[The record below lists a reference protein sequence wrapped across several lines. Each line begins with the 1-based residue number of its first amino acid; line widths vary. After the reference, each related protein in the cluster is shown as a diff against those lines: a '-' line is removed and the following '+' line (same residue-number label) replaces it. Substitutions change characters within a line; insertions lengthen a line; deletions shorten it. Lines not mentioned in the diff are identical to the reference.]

1 MQTACL
7 ADRNQPMDG
16 GGPQMRRTDFYTGL
30 VTAAIGAAAT
40 WDARD
45 LSMFGDHDVP
55 GPGFFPKILAGLL
68 IVLGLLL
75 AGIAVREK
83 PRDSDVVADDT
94 AVTGG
99 ESRRRMLRP
108 VAVLIVFGVI
118 APMVAV
124 IGYIPA
130 MVLLVLVVLY
140 GIERR
145 RDFRTLL
152 PALLIPVAT
161 YVLFAHLF
169 AIPLPSGPLL
179 PA

>member
-1 MQTACL
+1 
-7 ADRNQPMDG
+7 
-16 GGPQMRRTDFYTGL
+16 MRRTDFYTGL
-30 VTAAIGAAAT
+30 VTAAVGVAAT
-40 WDARD
+40 WNARS
-45 LSMFGDHDVP
+45 LTMFGEHSVP
-55 GPGFFPKILAGLL
+55 AAGFFPKILAGLL

-75 AGIAVREK
+75 AAMSVRSK
-83 PRDSDVVADDT
+83 PDEPVADGDDT
-94 AVTGG
+94 AAYAGG
-99 ESRRRMLRP
+99 SRRDMLRP
-108 VAVLIVFGVI
+108 VGVLIVFGVI
-118 APMVAV
+118 APLVAV

-145 RDFRTLL
+145 RDFRSLI
-152 PALLIPVAT
+152 AVVLIPVAT

>member
-1 MQTACL
+1 M
-7 ADRNQPMDG
+7 
-16 GGPQMRRTDFYTGL
+16 DFYTGL
-30 VTAAIGAAAT
+30 VTAVVGAAAT

-45 LSMFGDHDVP
+45 LSMFGDHNVP

-75 AGIAVREK
+75 AAIAVRER
-83 PRDSDVVADDT
+83 PADPDPDSDGDAGST
-94 AVTGG
+94 PA
-99 ESRRRMLRP
+99 RRMLRP
-108 VAVLIVFGVI
+108 LAVLVVFGVI
-118 APMVAV
+118 APLVAI

-145 RDFRTLL
+145 RDFRSLL
-152 PALLIPVAT
+152 AAVLIPVAT

-169 AIPLPSGPLL
+169 AIPLPPGPLL

>member
-1 MQTACL
+1 
-7 ADRNQPMDG
+7 
-16 GGPQMRRTDFYTGL
+16 MRRTDFYTGL
-30 VTAAIGAAAT
+30 VTAAVGAAAT
-40 WDARD
+40 WNARN
-45 LSMFGDHDVP
+45 LPMFGDHSVP
-55 GPGFFPKILAGLL
+55 GAGFFPKILAGLL

-75 AGIAVREK
+75 AAIAVREK
-83 PRDSDVVADDT
+83 PEEPDADAEPVAS
-94 AVTGG
+94 G
-99 ESRRRMLRP
+99 RKMLRP
-108 VAVLIVFGVI
+108 AAVLVVFGVI
-118 APMVAV
+118 APLVAF

-145 RDFRTLL
+145 RDLRSLL
-152 PALLIPVAT
+152 AVVLIPVAT

>member
-1 MQTACL
+1 
-7 ADRNQPMDG
+7 
-16 GGPQMRRTDFYTGL
+16 MRRMDFYTGL
-30 VTAAIGAAAT
+30 VTAVVGAAAL
-40 WDARD
+40 WDARG
-45 LSMFGDHDVP
+45 LKMFGEHNVP

-68 IVLGLLL
+68 VFLGLLL
-75 AGIAVREK
+75 AAIALREK
-83 PRDSDVVADDT
+83 PAEPDADEDAAST
-94 AVTGG
+94 PA
-99 ESRRRMLRP
+99 RRMLRP
-108 VAVLIVFGVI
+108 VGVLVVFGVI
-118 APMVAV
+118 APLVAV

-145 RDFRTLL
+145 RDFRSLL
-152 PALLIPVAT
+152 AAVLIPVAT

>member
-1 MQTACL
+1 
-7 ADRNQPMDG
+7 
-16 GGPQMRRTDFYTGL
+16 MRRTDFYTGL
-30 VTAAIGAAAT
+30 VTAAVGAAAT
-40 WDARD
+40 WNARN
-45 LSMFGDHDVP
+45 LSMFGEHSVP

-75 AGIAVREK
+75 AFIAVREK
-83 PRDSDVVADDT
+83 PQEPDADEE
-94 AVTGG
+94 AGTGG
-99 ESRRRMLRP
+99 RRHAMLRP
-108 VAVLIVFGVI
+108 VAVLVVFGVI
-118 APMVAV
+118 APLVAL

-145 RDFRTLL
+145 RDFRSLL
-152 PALLIPVAT
+152 AAVLIPMAT